1 MVDKY
6 VEAGDMLGSGREL
19 TDEGG
24 GGKGDNTAATDDL

>member
-1 MVDKY
+1 VDEY

-24 GGKGDNTAATDDL
+24 RKGGQHGSN